1 MEQTEMLRRMQQK
14 TFFKNNGMVLKAVN
28 LLRDKYVSLSDVC
41 YALHPSMN
49 EAEFRDAVNYLT
61 ESGYIRLRKAGSKE
75 SSTLADTEMQK
86 LEAKVTA
93 EGIQIIA
100 CVRTDV
106 CIDV

>member
-1 MEQTEMLRRMQQK
+1 MTQEIILFIIT
-14 TFFKNNGMVLKAVN
+14 TVITAVLGVIGYFLKRTMDRN
-28 LLRDKYVSLSDVC
+28 DK
-41 YALHPSMN
+41 N

-75 SSTLADTEMQK
+75 SSTLADTEMQE

>member
-1 MEQTEMLRRMQQK
+1 M
-14 TFFKNNGMVLKAVN
+14 
-28 LLRDKYVSLSDVC
+28 
-41 YALHPSMN
+41 
-49 EAEFRDAVNYLT
+49 NYLT
-61 ESGYIRLRKAGSKE
+61 EAGYIRLRKAGSKE
-75 SSTLADTEMQK
+75 SSTLADTEMQE

>member
-28 LLRDKYVSLSDVC
+28 LLRDKYVSLSDVR

-75 SSTLADTEMQK
+75 S
-86 LEAKVTA
+86 KVTA